1 MNINTIF
8 SHIQTSGNEWGKFH
22 WNTNTCCGAQQIYTH
37 GYMYKEINENVLEK
51 NEREI
56 TDNIKFMVRVSS
68 MNFEEKF
75 VS

>member
-1 MNINTIF
+1 M
-8 SHIQTSGNEWGKFH
+8 
-22 WNTNTCCGAQQIYTH
+22 YTH

-68 MNFEEKF
+68 MNYEEKF